1 MPVGSSAHA
10 AAISRPRTAA
20 SATAASGVSTPAI
33 AAAASSPT
41 ECPAVHRSDT
51 GSSTRADSRLWAS
64 SAVATT
70 RGWVTAV
77 SLISSASAVVPRRSR
92 SRPVASDQRASVAR
106 VGVVDEPRSEHA
118 GGLRALTGREQG
130 DHGASFTGATAGRHV
145 GSRQIRPYEFG
156 GLLQVCRRE
165 TTRAVRS
172 TKESRGSVGEWPVIS
187 PIRRRRYRT
196 VLGWT

>member
-41 ECPAVHRSDT
+41 ECPAVTIRRHQRH
-51 GSSTRADSRLWAS
+51 GSSTRADSRPWAS

-106 VGVVDEPRSEHA
+106 VASS
-118 GGLRALTGREQG
+118 TS
-130 DHGASFTGATAGRHV
+130 HGASMPG
-145 GSRQIRPYEFG
+145 
-156 GLLQVCRRE
+156 VC
-165 TTRAVRS
+165 A
-172 TKESRGSVGEWPVIS
+172 P
-187 PIRRRRYRT
+187 
-196 VLGWT
+196 